1 MHDIMINIVFSFTVN
16 PDFHLLNIN
25 VYTHKKSTIS
35 LINLQFTIL
44 IYKDENKKN
53 RNKDWFLTV
62 PVGRDRT
69 GGQTQTGYMRIFGL
83 FRGGRRG
90 LKQCKIVL

>member
-1 MHDIMINIVFSFTVN
+1 MHDIMIKIVFSFTVN

-44 IYKDENKKN
+44 IYNGENKK
-53 RNKDWFLTV
+53 KEIKIGFKLFPWE
-62 PVGRDRT
+62 GIEQGDRH
-69 GGQTQTGYMRIFGL
+69 
-83 FRGGRRG
+83 
-90 LKQCKIVL
+90 KQDI